1 MTSKLGRRLCSVAL
15 PPISFCSHCQLLLPQ
30 SSILSL
36 NFEMLP
42 LWLVGLGCS
51 EPSQCFQEESAAPS
65 SKNCWLSASYF
76 DPYITGNFVSCQSS
90 LDPPWALAQA
100 SWNKKKS
107 PKKKGACL
115 VIGCPGKVQPSQPW
129 NSGQSFKL
137 LLKIH
142 IFYIIL
148 GRQSQEKLSRAKI
161 LLFFAHLRQRAGM
174 TMLRT
179 K

>member
-1 MTSKLGRRLCSVAL
+1 MNTVTIKMITMNTSHYLSPYTTYSQTTRFTINHLADNNSKLDDIKGRLCSVAL

-51 EPSQCFQEESAAPS
+51 EPSQCFQEESTAPS

-76 DPYITGNFVSCQSS
+76 DPYMTGNFVSCQSS

-100 SWNKKKS
+100 S
-107 PKKKGACL
+107 
-115 VIGCPGKVQPSQPW
+115 
-129 NSGQSFKL
+129 
-137 LLKIH
+137 
-142 IFYIIL
+142 
-148 GRQSQEKLSRAKI
+148 
-161 LLFFAHLRQRAGM
+161 
-174 TMLRT
+174 
-179 K
+179 